1 MTDNETH
8 GMKCDARNIVL
19 TGFMGTGKTEVGK
32 ELSRMLDMKLIDVD
46 TEIEAGQGMK
56 IADIFGT
63 FGEQHFRDVESEMI
77 RKMAAMENV
86 IISTGGGAVLREEN
100 MSVLREKGIVFC
112 LRAGPETILRRTSGN
127 ADRPLLNVE
136 DPLARIG
143 ELLDYRRPFYDKA
156 GIVIDT
162 EDKTPIRVAEE
173 IAEIFRCRR

>member
-1 MTDNETH
+1 
-8 GMKCDARNIVL
+8 MKCGARNIVL

-46 TEIEAGQGMK
+46 TEIESDQGMK
-56 IADIFGT
+56 ITEIFGS
-63 FGEQHFRDVESEMI
+63 FGEQHFREVESAMI

-100 MSVLREKGIVFC
+100 MAALGEKGMIFC
-112 LRAGPETILRRTSGN
+112 LSADPATILKRTSGS

-143 ELLDYRRPFYDKA
+143 ELLDSRRPLYDKA
-156 GIVIDT
+156 GRVIDT
-162 EDKTPIRVAEE
+162 EAKTPLQVAGE